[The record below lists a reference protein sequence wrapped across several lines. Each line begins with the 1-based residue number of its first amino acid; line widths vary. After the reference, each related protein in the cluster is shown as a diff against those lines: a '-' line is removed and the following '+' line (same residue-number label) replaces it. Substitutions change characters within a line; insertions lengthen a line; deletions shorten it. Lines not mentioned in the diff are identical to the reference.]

1 MFRNLSTLLA
11 TALFTTASFA
21 AVPSGSPAPAFSGT
35 DALSGKQISLDQ
47 FKGKIVVLEWN
58 NFECPF
64 VHKFYDSGAMQ
75 KLQKSATADGIVWV
89 TINSSAE
96 GKEGYLKDNATAK
109 AAVVEHHGNESY
121 FLRDPAGIIGH
132 AYGAKSTPTMFV
144 IDKTG
149 TLVYQGAI
157 DSIPTPDPKDIPKA
171 TNYVT
176 ETLKSLK
183 DGTPIKTATTQSYG
197 CFVKY

>member
-1 MFRNLSTLLA
+1 MFRTLSTLAATALLA
-11 TALFTTASFA
+11 TATFA
-21 AVPSGSPAPAFSGT
+21 AVPSGSPAPAFTGT
-35 DALSGKQISLDQ
+35 DALSGKAVTLDAL
-47 FKGKIVVLEWN
+47 KGKTVVLEWN

-64 VHKFYDSGAMQ
+64 VHKFYDSDTMQ
-75 KLQKSATADGIVWV
+75 KLQKSATADGIIWV
-89 TINSSAE
+89 TINSSAD
-96 GKEGYLKDNATAK
+96 GKEGFLKDDATAK
-109 AAVVEHHGNESY
+109 AAVVEHHGNETY
-121 FLRDPAGIIGH
+121 FLRDPSGTIGH

-157 DSIPTPDPKDIPKA
+157 DSIPSGDVNDIPKA

-176 ETLKSLK
+176 EALKSLK
-183 DGTPIKTATTQSYG
+183 AGTPVKVATTQSYG

>member
-1 MFRNLSTLLA
+1 MFRKVSTFIA
-11 TALFTTASFA
+11 AALFTTATLA

-35 DALSGKQISLDQ
+35 DALSGKPVSLAAL
-47 FKGKIVVLEWN
+47 KGKTVVLEWN

-64 VHKFYDSGAMQ
+64 VHKFYDSGTMQ
-75 KLQKSATADGIVWV
+75 KLQKDAEKEGVIWV

-96 GKEGYLKDNATAK
+96 GKEGFLKDDATAK
-109 AAVVEHHGNESY
+109 AEIAEHKGNETY
-121 FLRDPAGIIGH
+121 FLRDADGTIGH
-132 AYGAKSTPTMFV
+132 LYGAKSTPTMFV
-144 IDKTG
+144 IDASG

-157 DSIPTPDPKDIPKA
+157 DSIPSPDVNDIAKA

-176 ETLKSLK
+176 EALKSVK
-183 DGTPIKTATTQSYG
+183 EGKPVKVASTQSYG